1 MGFAFVSAATVFGLE
16 AVHVEVE
23 ADISKGLPKFH
34 VVGLPDTATSEARER
49 VRSAIKNS
57 GLKFPRPVITVN
69 LAPAS
74 LKKHGAAYDLPIAL
88 GILVADGTIP
98 PKALDKI
105 LVLGELALDGRIRTT
120 TGILP
125 CVMMAKKSG
134 FSGVIV
140 PSENAREASLIED
153 INVYPVK
160 NLMSLVQSLQDGD
173 LPPLT
178 KRGMKGES
186 DAAPSARQ
194 ARMGTDFSDIAGQT
208 QAKRALEIAASGGHN
223 VLLIGS
229 PGSGKTL
236 LARSL
241 PGILPPLSFDEA
253 LEITAIHSVHG
264 SLDKDEVLLHERPF
278 RSPHHSASGVA
289 LVGGGGNPK
298 PGEITLAH
306 RGVLFLDEFP
316 EFPRHALE
324 HLRQPLEE
332 GRVTVSRAAGSV
344 VFPARFMLVAAM
356 NPCPCGYAFDQER
369 HCVCTPFVKE
379 RYRQKISGPLLDRI
393 DLIVEVPRLPLSAF
407 SDAARENSQAVCD
420 RVTRARAV
428 ARERYEAIGISTN
441 AELGASTLKQFCVLA
456 PDDLDFFQKAAES
469 LRLSARAYTRI
480 LKVARTIADLNEKP
494 AIERGHLMEALQF
507 RSTLTGDNQEG
518 SYTSRSQ
525 GPQSASGSR

>member
-34 VVGLPDTATSEARER
+34 IVGLPDAATSEARER

-98 PKALDKI
+98 PKALDRL

-125 CVMMAKKSG
+125 CVMMAKKRG
-134 FSGVIV
+134 FTGVIV
-140 PSENAREASLIED
+140 PEENAREASLIEE

-160 NLMSLVQSLQDGD
+160 NLMSLVQSLQDGSL
-173 LPPLT
+173 LPLPT
-178 KRGMKGES
+178 GERVGVRAE
-186 DAAPSARQ
+186 AARPTVRV
-194 ARMGTDFSDIAGQT
+194 GTNFADIAGQS

-264 SLDKDEVLLHERPF
+264 SLDKDEVLLQERPF

-369 HCVCTPFVKE
+369 RCVCTPFVKE

-407 SDAARENSQAVCD
+407 SDTAREDSLLVCQ
-420 RVTRARAV
+420 RVSRARRV
-428 ARERYEAIGISTN
+428 AQERYKTLSLATN

-456 PDDLDFFQKAAES
+456 PGDLAFFQKSAEA

-507 RSTLTGDNQEG
+507 RSTLTGDNQAD
-518 SYTSRSQ
+518 S
-525 GPQSASGSR
+525 

>member
-16 AVHVEVE
+16 ALQVEVE

-74 LKKHGAAYDLPIAL
+74 LKKHGASYDLPIAL
-88 GILVADGTIP
+88 GILVANGAIP
-98 PKALDKI
+98 PKALDRI
-105 LVLGELALDGRIRTT
+105 LVLGELALDGRIRPT

-134 FSGVIV
+134 FIGVIV
-140 PSENAREASLIED
+140 PEENAREASLIEGID
-153 INVYPVK
+153 VHPVK
-160 NLMSLVQSLQDGD
+160 NLMSLVASLKDGAL
-173 LPPLT
+173 LPPARAMPAGRQGIEGVSGAQLLPLT
-178 KRGMKGES
+178 KGEVGREFR
-186 DAAPSARQ
+186 PN
-194 ARMGTDFSDIAGQT
+194 GTDFSDIAGQV

-236 LARSL
+236 LARAL
-241 PGILPPLSFDEA
+241 TGILPSLSFDEA

-264 SLDKDEVLLHERPF
+264 SLDKDEVLLHDRPF

-316 EFPRHALE
+316 EFPRGVLE

-369 HCVCTPFVKE
+369 ECVCSKFVKE

-393 DLIVEVPRLPLSAF
+393 DLIVEVPRLPLTAF
-407 SDAARENSQAVCD
+407 SETARENSQLVCD
-420 RVTRARAV
+420 RVSRARSM
-428 ARERYEAIGISTN
+428 ARTRYAKIGISTN
-441 AELGASTLKQFCVLA
+441 SELSASTLKQFCPLTDADLA
-456 PDDLDFFQKAAES
+456 FFQKAAEA
-469 LRLSARAYTRI
+469 LQLSARAYTRI

-494 AIERGHLMEALQF
+494 TIERGHLMEALQF
-507 RSTLTGDNQEG
+507 RSTLTGDTQAG
-518 SYTSRSQ
+518 S
-525 GPQSASGSR
+525 

>member
-57 GLKFPRPVITVN
+57 GLRFPRPVITVN

-88 GILVADGTIP
+88 GILIADGTIP

-120 TGILP
+120 TGVLP
-125 CVMMAKKSG
+125 CVMMAKKTG
-134 FSGVIV
+134 FTGVIV
-140 PSENAREASLIED
+140 PEENAPEASLIEGM
-153 INVYPVK
+153 NVYPVK
-160 NLMSLVQSLQDGD
+160 NLMSLVKQLVDGEL
-173 LPPLT
+173 LPLS
-178 KRGMKGES
+178 KRELEGVGGWS
-186 DAAPSARQ
+186 RPSSCEGTRI
-194 ARMGTDFSDIAGQT
+194 RMGTDFSDIAGQS

-264 SLDKDEVLLHERPF
+264 SLDKDEVLLRDRPF

-369 HCVCTPFVKE
+369 RCVCTKFVKE

-393 DLIVEVPRLPLSAF
+393 DLIVEVPRLPLSSF
-407 SDAARENSQAVCD
+407 SEVVRENSQTVCD
-420 RVTRARAV
+420 RVTRAREI
-428 ARERYEAIGISTN
+428 ARQRYEQIHISTN
-441 AELGASTLKQFCVLA
+441 AELGASTLKHFCVLND
-456 PDDLDFFQKAAES
+456 DDLAFFQKAAES

-480 LKVARTIADLNEKP
+480 LKVARTIADLNEMP
-494 AIERGHLMEALQF
+494 TIERGHLMEALQF
-507 RSTLTGDNQEG
+507 RSTLTGDNQED
-518 SYTSRSQ
+518 S
-525 GPQSASGSR
+525 

>member
-57 GLKFPRPVITVN
+57 GLTFPRPVITVN

-74 LKKHGAAYDLPIAL
+74 LKKHGASYDLPIAL

-98 PKALDKI
+98 PKALDRI

-125 CVMMAKKSG
+125 CVMMAKKTG
-134 FSGVIV
+134 FTGVIV
-140 PSENAREASLIED
+140 PEENAREAALIEG
-153 INVYPVK
+153 ILVHPVK
-160 NLMSLVQSLQDGD
+160 DLRAIVQALNDGILPLYTPPNELDSSLHL
-173 LPPLT
+173 PLT
-178 KRGMKGES
+178 KGDVGREFRKS
-186 DAAPSARQ
+186 
-194 ARMGTDFSDIAGQT
+194 GTDFADIAGQS

-236 LARSL
+236 LARAL

-264 SLDKDEVLLHERPF
+264 SLDKDEVLLRDRPF

-316 EFPRHALE
+316 EFPRRALE

-344 VFPARFMLVAAM
+344 AFPARFMLVAAM

-369 HCVCTPFVKE
+369 TCVCTDFVKE

-407 SDAARENSQAVCD
+407 SDSSRESSQAVCD
-420 RVTRARAV
+420 RVTRAREIS
-428 ARERYEAIGISTN
+428 RTRYESVGISTN
-441 AELGASTLKQFCVLA
+441 AELGASTLKHFCILE
-456 PDDLDFFQKAAES
+456 PDDLAYFQKAAES

-480 LKVARTIADLNEKP
+480 LKVARTIADLNENP

-507 RSTLTGDNQEG
+507 RSTLTGDNQAD
-518 SYTSRSQ
+518 S
-525 GPQSASGSR
+525 